1 MTCRAGSHSRCAPGS
16 GQGEGWTGGFHGAL
30 LVGAVGWSDSWGAR
44 AYTGRCDEAIVSLMV
59 VQRMNLFSALGV
71 SVGCRVRLYVVEPLG
86 GRQAG
91 WPLSRVSLVNA
102 PRCIPAPPPAMR
114 SRQRDDA
121 GTIPVRTSSARLDL
135 TSRGGSRDLDD
146 PVHLG
151 YRGTTVTTDRR
162 TAEYRARS
170 TGYDAPSQPHQPQPP
185 APANASAQGS
195 SYRQPPTPSSPS
207 YRSLQRALL
216 SATICIP
223 AITKSTLLLCDD
235 VTAP

>member
-1 MTCRAGSHSRCAPGS
+1 M
-16 GQGEGWTGGFHGAL
+16 EGGFHGAL
-30 LVGAVGWSDSWGAR
+30 LVGAVGRSDSWGAR

-151 YRGTTVTTDRR
+151 YRGTTVTSGQTHCRVQS
-162 TAEYRARS
+162 TEYRVRRS
-170 TGYDAPSQPHQPQPP
+170 FP
-185 APANASAQGS
+185 ASSASTS
-195 SYRQPPTPSSPS
+195 SSCQRKRPRFVIQATTPTPSSPS
-207 YRSLQRALL
+207 YLSLQRALL
-216 SATICIP
+216 SATVCIP